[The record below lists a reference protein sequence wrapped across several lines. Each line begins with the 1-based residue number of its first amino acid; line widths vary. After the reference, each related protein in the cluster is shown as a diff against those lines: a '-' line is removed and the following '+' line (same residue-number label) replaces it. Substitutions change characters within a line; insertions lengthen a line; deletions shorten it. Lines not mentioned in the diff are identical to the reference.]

1 MEKRSL
7 ICIGCPMG
15 CLLTV
20 EQDNGKI
27 ISVSGNTCS
36 KGAEYAHKEL
46 TNPTRIVTT
55 TVKVENGKIAVVSVK
70 TKKDIPK
77 EKIGLCVGAL
87 KNITVKAP
95 ITMGDVIIKNVA
107 GTGVDIIAT
116 KNVEKQA

>member
-20 EQDNGKI
+20 EQENGEI
-27 ISVSGNTCS
+27 INVSGNTCP
-36 KGAEYAHKEL
+36 KGAEYAQKEL

-70 TKKDIPK
+70 TGRDIPK
-77 EKIGLCVGAL
+77 EKISSCVEAL

-95 ITMGDVIIKNVA
+95 IIIGDIIIKNVV

-116 KNVEKQA
+116 KNVEKQE